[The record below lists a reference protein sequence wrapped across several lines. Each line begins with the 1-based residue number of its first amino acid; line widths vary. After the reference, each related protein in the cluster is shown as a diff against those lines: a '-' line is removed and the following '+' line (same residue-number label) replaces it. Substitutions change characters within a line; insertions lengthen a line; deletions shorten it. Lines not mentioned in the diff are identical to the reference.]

1 MIFALAIMCVGV
13 RAQHTVYCEIMQF
26 GVGVGKATISVDF
39 GNDGADELLDE
50 NGKKTKFKS
59 SVDALSYFE
68 RLGWSVVSAFSVL
81 HDSGIAKVSV
91 VHYLMQ
97 KKVSSYDEKMDG
109 LHTKRSEPKQKKQLG
124 DDGYFK

>member
-50 NGKKTKFKS
+50 
-59 SVDALSYFE
+59 
-68 RLGWSVVSAFSVL
+68 
-81 HDSGIAKVSV
+81 
-91 VHYLMQ
+91 
-97 KKVSSYDEKMDG
+97 KMDG